1 MGEGIG
7 AQIQLVESAQVSA
20 YPHLFCLFDP
30 ATGICRQLF
39 KDTKEGQ
46 AIRMVAD
53 LFMDKDSTLWIAA
66 TGEGVYSY
74 RFDTD
79 LLTNYRHD
87 PEISGSLSN
96 NNVNSIMQD
105 SRLLLCIST
114 SFRSCLLSYGR

>member
-1 MGEGIG
+1 
-7 AQIQLVESAQVSA
+7 
-20 YPHLFCLFDP
+20 
-30 ATGICRQLF
+30 
-39 KDTKEGQ
+39 
-46 AIRMVAD
+46 MVAD
-53 LFMDKDSTLWIAA
+53 LLDKDSTLWIAA

-105 SRLLLCIST
+105 SR
-114 SFRSCLLSYGR
+114 GRLWFSPR